1 MSEQILVPFG
11 GDGTGVGEL
20 SWGQRNVWIPIRR
33 HHTSLPIG
41 RARKLATGVTFGDV
55 AAQLGL
61 LLSRHQSLRTRVEF
75 GPAADRDARQVLSSS
90 GEIPVEIVDSAI
102 AGHDPARAAEA
113 VRLRYRE
120 TEFDYP
126 SEWPLRCAIITHQG
140 AASYLVPVFCHL
152 SIDGLG
158 IAAMLMDLLA
168 RGQDRIGMAAHLAA
182 HSTAAPGRGRG
193 TLGMPP
199 LDQAR
204 WQASPDGQRVS
215 DRALRH
221 WERLMDGVPARRV
234 IDGADR
240 REPGHRMATSQSRAA
255 YLAAQAIAGRLQL
268 RTAPVLFAAYAAA
281 FALVIGSNPV
291 LVQIA
296 LSNRLRPGLAG
307 AVSAVAQMGLAV
319 IDVADATFD
328 QVVRDAWR
336 ATMTASRYSY
346 YDPYGQQALIDAM
359 TERRG
364 EQMEVRCFFNDYRA
378 QSGPEM
384 IGPPP
389 APDELAE
396 ALTLT
401 TLDWEEPVGHS
412 NEPFFVS
419 VGNAENV
426 PDTILWSVNFDTS
439 YLSPGRV
446 EAFLHEMESILVS
459 AAFDPGY
466 VVSNLVHRRWPAAL
480 CAPGESC
487 GVIPGRYSRWCRSG
501 SS

>member
-1 MSEQILVPFG
+1 MSEQILVPFE
-11 GDGTGVGEL
+11 GDGSGAGEL
-20 SWGQRNVWIPIRR
+20 SWGQRNIWIPIRR

-41 RARKLATGVTFGDV
+41 RARKLAAGVTIGDV

-61 LLSRHQSLRTRVEF
+61 LLSRHQALRTRVEF
-75 GPAADRDARQVLSSS
+75 DPAADRDARQVLSSS

-113 VRLRYRE
+113 VRRRYRE

-126 SEWPLRCAIITHQG
+126 KEWPLRCAVITHQG
-140 AASYLVPVFCHL
+140 APSYLVPVFCHL
-152 SIDGLG
+152 SIDGFG

-168 RGQDRIGMAAHLAA
+168 RGQDQIGMAALLAA
-182 HSTAAPGRGRG
+182 RSTAAPATGRG

-199 LDQAR
+199 LEQAR

-221 WERLMDGVPARRV
+221 WDRLMSSVPARRV
-234 IDGADR
+234 VDGADPR
-240 REPGHRMATSQSRAA
+240 KPRHWTATSQSRAA
-255 YLAAQAIAGRLQL
+255 CLAARAIAGRLQL
-268 RTAPVLFAAYAAA
+268 RTAPVLFAAYAVA
-281 FALVIGSNPV
+281 FARAIGSNPV

-307 AVSAVAQMGLAV
+307 TVSAVAQMGLAA

-364 EQMEVRCFFNDYRA
+364 EQMEVRCFFNDHRA
-378 QSGPEM
+378 QIGPEA

-389 APDELAE
+389 APDELAA
-396 ALTLT
+396 ALPLT
-401 TLDWEEPVGHS
+401 TLDWEEPTDQS

-419 VGNAENV
+419 VGNAENA
-426 PDTILWSVNFDTS
+426 PDTIVWSVSFDTN
-439 YLSPGRV
+439 YVSPDRV
-446 EAFLHEMESILVS
+446 ETFLHEMESILVS
-459 AAFDPGY
+459 AAFDPACA
-466 VVSNLVHRRWPAAL
+466 VSNLVHRRWPAAL
-480 CAPGESC
+480 CALGGSC